1 MTDDRGNPLL
11 EAVEDLTNPQVS
23 KIIQEGNLV
32 EIRLPSLLAQL
43 DAAIHSSMGGN
54 SAGASLAFEGAP
66 LNTAALFQAMK
77 ISSQVRDWCHAAK
90 LVPVKNTAADLSA
103 WFNLFSR
110 SNPELEVERYR
121 VKVLRGW
128 AASIRGMLNPP
139 REKDLPDDCPACGAD
154 GWYDARDG
162 HKYPRP
168 LIIRYRPQEDNMV
181 DEAKGMCRACEQVWG
196 VRELAYAIEER
207 DAG

>member
-1 MTDDRGNPLL
+1 MTDDRTDPLL
-11 EAVEDLTNPQVS
+11 EAVEDLTNQQVS

-32 EIRLPSLLAQL
+32 EIRLPPLLAQL
-43 DAAIHSSMGGN
+43 DSAIHSSMGGN

-90 LVPVKNTAADLSA
+90 VVPVKNTAADLSA
-103 WFNLFSR
+103 WFNVFSR

-121 VKVLRGW
+121 VKVLHGW
-128 AASIRGMLNPP
+128 ASSIRGMLNPP

-168 LIIRYRPQEDNMV
+168 LIIRYRPQEDNLV
-181 DEAKGMCRACEQVWG
+181 DEAKGMCRACEQMWG